1 MTESLAAR
9 PLTKRQAWLIG
20 IRPASLSASIVPVL
34 VGTAAAQQRHL
45 HRPLAFAAAL
55 LAAMLIQI
63 GTNFANDVF
72 DFRSGADN
80 EARMG
85 PRRLIMSGAISPR
98 EAATAA
104 AATFAVAALLGIYLI
119 TVGGLPILVVGV
131 LSILSGL
138 IYTGGPW
145 PVGYHGLGDIFAFTF
160 FGVVGVVFSAYL
172 QTLSITTTAVLA
184 SLPVGFLITAI
195 LVVNNLRDLET
206 DRRVGKL
213 TLATRIGA
221 RATRFEYVGLVVAA
235 YLVPPVIWLVT
246 GRDGLFWLTLLSLP
260 LAMRGVRGMAVLD
273 GPALNLML
281 KVTGQLNLAF
291 GLLFALGLW
300 LS

>member
-1 MTESLAAR
+1 MTDSTTAR
-9 PLTKRQAWLIG
+9 PLTKRQAWLVG

-34 VGTAAAQQRHL
+34 VGTAAAQPRHL
-45 HRPLAFAAAL
+45 HRPLAFLAAL

-85 PRRLIMSGAISPR
+85 PRRLILSGAISPR
-98 EAATAA
+98 EAGTAA
-104 AATFAVAALLGIYLI
+104 AATFAAAALLGIYLI
-119 TVGGLPILVVGV
+119 TVGGLPILAVGV

-160 FGVVGVVFSAYL
+160 FGVVGVTFSAYL
-172 QTLSITTTAVLA
+172 QTLSITLTAVLA

-195 LVVNNLRDLET
+195 LVVNNLRDMET
-206 DRRVGKL
+206 DRRVGKR

-221 RATRFEYVGLVVAA
+221 RATRLEYAALVVAS
-235 YLVPPVIWLVT
+235 YLVPPLIWLVT
-246 GRDGLFWLTLLSLP
+246 GRDGLFWLTWLSVP
-260 LAMRGVRGMAVLD
+260 LAIRGVRGMTTLT

-281 KVTGQLNLAF
+281 KVTGQLNLVF
-291 GLLFALGLW
+291 GLLLALGLW
-300 LS
+300 VS